1 VFLPFIY
8 APLIVL
14 PATLSGP
21 PAGGM
26 DIAAKLSVAELVST
40 IATKYGRVWHQ
51 SGGGRISGSGILTA
65 RRKLNERLSQASL

>member
-40 IATKYGRVWHQ
+40 IQIWKGLASKW
-51 SGGGRISGSGILTA
+51 
-65 RRKLNERLSQASL
+65 RRQNFREWDFNCKEETE